1 MPINILRNRLAWMKA
16 KHLMPIMR
24 SNRFAIRR
32 VFNSFYPYL
41 NGSDVQNGRAGRRSS
56 VIKIVDRVRVHDG
69 RFVFL
74 CRFTQILALGRQNKM
89 TGAAEQYQYILRDES
104 LHCNFGIDLINQ
116 IKLENPHL
124 WTPHFRAE
132 IRELFSQAVDLEYR
146 YAED

>member
-74 CRFTQILALGRQNKM
+74 CRFYADSGVR
-89 TGAAEQYQYILRDES
+89 AAEQNDRRCRQIGISLLFAEDEENPFPWMS
-104 LHCNFGIDLINQ
+104 EMIDLKKERNFFETRVI
-116 IKLENPHL
+116 
-124 WTPHFRAE
+124 
-132 IRELFSQAVDLEYR
+132 EYQTGG
-146 YAED
+146 ALNWD